1 MNDVFCMGVVAVGA
15 VPLRVA
21 AVVLPCALS
30 LSLSL
35 SVVAVNAVSSGD
47 VAMDAVAVNA

>member
-1 MNDVFCMGVVAVGA
+1 MNDVFCMAVVAVGA

-21 AVVLPCALS
+21 AVVLPCA
-30 LSLSL
+30 LSL